1 MYKKL
6 NLFYVFFLGIFFS
19 PLLSQ
24 EIFEIKAPESPEI
37 ILGKY
42 SEYLEDPNGELSFEE
57 ILHKNLKWNKLKNEN
72 VNFGYNQSFFWVRFT
87 INNKVKNTLNPILE
101 IPWSKQDYIEFYNLL
116 KDKYEIQ
123 ITGDIFPF
131 ANRKIDDTFFAF
143 ELEIPP
149 ESIQT
154 YYIKTRSINNLSLLN
169 PILHSSFIS
178 FHKESSFRNLRY
190 GLLYGFL
197 VIMIFYNLFLY
208 IF

>member
-1 MYKKL
+1 M
-6 NLFYVFFLGIFFS
+6 FFLRNIFS

-131 ANRKIDDTFFAF
+131 ANRKIDDTF
-143 ELEIPP
+143 L
-149 ESIQT
+149 
-154 YYIKTRSINNLSLLN
+154 LSN
-169 PILHSSFIS
+169 
-178 FHKESSFRNLRY
+178 
-190 GLLYGFL
+190 
-197 VIMIFYNLFLY
+197 
-208 IF
+208 